1 MRSPTA
7 ALVALALAGCGSSR
21 PAMPPPGDPLDL
33 VTAEQLYQIGLE
45 TEAAGDTIRAEQYF
59 SAAIEQGYPEET
71 VMPALLRV
79 CVESS
84 RLGDALD
91 YAEPYIARHPEEW
104 PLRVLV
110 ASIYMALDQPESA
123 LRHLEIVLD
132 IAPEQPSGHYL
143 MAVLARDALRDVALS
158 REHFARYLELDPDG
172 EHASEA
178 RIETRHATSP
188 GATPVR
194 LPSHDDEVEGAPVD
208 GGTSD
213 DPPADVAPDAP
224 PT

>member
-1 MRSPTA
+1 
-7 ALVALALAGCGSSR
+7 
-21 PAMPPPGDPLDL
+21 MPPPGDPLDL

-59 SAAIEQGYPEET
+59 SAAIAQGYSEDV

-84 RLGDALD
+84 RFGAALG
-91 YAEPYIARHPEEW
+91 YAEPYLARHPEEW
-104 PLRVLV
+104 PLRSLV
-110 ASIYMALDQPESA
+110 ASIYMALDQPEQA

-132 IAPEQPSGHYL
+132 LAPEQPSAHYL
-143 MAVLARDALRDVALS
+143 MAVLARDALHDVALS

-178 RIETRHATSP
+178 RIETRHPTSP

-194 LPSHDDEVEGAPVD
+194 LPAHDDAVEGTPTDVPTD
-208 GGTSD
+208 GADTD
-213 DPPADVAPDAP
+213 DGAEGATPDAVP